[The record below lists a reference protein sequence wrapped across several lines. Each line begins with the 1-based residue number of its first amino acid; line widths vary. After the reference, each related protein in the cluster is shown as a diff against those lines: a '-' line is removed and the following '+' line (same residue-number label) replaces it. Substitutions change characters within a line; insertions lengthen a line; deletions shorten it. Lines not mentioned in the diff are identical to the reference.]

1 MKESGY
7 LEDRIYTY
15 VRTNHYYTRNSR
27 ERERERHDTSFL
39 SHNIQ
44 NEAEIIS
51 EPEWT

>member
-1 MKESGY
+1 MSEPTITIQEIQEK
-7 LEDRIYTY
+7 
-15 VRTNHYYTRNSR
+15 